1 MSRLLVAGILL
12 AAASMASAATIIQD
26 DFESYTDQASFE
38 AVWPTVTA
46 PTPDPNNGP
55 GIWSTDQSYSP
66 THSVYFPKTPKKYNN
81 YRNFSETAGT
91 DAQPL
96 EWSFRFYD
104 SVIAANRN
112 YGQLYDNV
120 DPNGTAAL
128 SQLIAMGVYNTA
140 PAQSNT
146 YYSARVAFLAG
157 GTAPGWFL
165 LNDLG
170 AATRTVGWHELK
182 AVIKT
187 STIDFYVDG
196 ILSKAN
202 VPYRQGTTVLSFD
215 QVRLNS
221 GLTSSNIAYVD
232 DVLIQTT
239 PEPAAF
245 GLFVLGLALL
255 RRR

>member
-38 AVWPTVTA
+38 AAWPAVTA
-46 PTPDPNNGP
+46 SSDPNKGS
-55 GIWSTDQSYSP
+55 GIWSSAQSYSP
-66 THSVYFPKTPKKYNN
+66 THSVYYPKTPTTKNN
-81 YRNFSETAGT
+81 YKNFAETEAT

-104 SVIAANRN
+104 SVIALNRT
-112 YGQLYDNV
+112 YGQLYDNA
-120 DPNGTAAL
+120 PAL
-128 SQLIAMGVYNTA
+128 NQLVAMGVYNTA
-140 PAQSNT
+140 PGASTT

-165 LNDLG
+165 LDGPG
-170 AATRTVGWHELK
+170 ATTRSVGWHELK
-182 AVIKT
+182 AVFA
-187 STIDFYVDG
+187 STTVDFYVDG
-196 ILSKAN
+196 VLSKAD
-202 VPYRQGTTVLSFD
+202 VPYVGSTAVSFD

-221 GLTSSNIAYVD
+221 GLTSSNESYMD
-232 DVLIQTT
+232 DVLIQTV